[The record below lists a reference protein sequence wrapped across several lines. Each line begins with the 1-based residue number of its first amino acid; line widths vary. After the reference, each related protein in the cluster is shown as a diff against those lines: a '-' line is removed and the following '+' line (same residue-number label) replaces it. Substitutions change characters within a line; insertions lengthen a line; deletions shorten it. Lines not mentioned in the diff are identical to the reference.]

1 MSLVK
6 GLRVKNI
13 VNVTSKFASRG
24 ISLSKL
30 NAIMVLPYSTTLPQ
44 EKISSYSSL
53 DEILKKY
60 GRNDTYGW
68 SQEYFGVISK
78 NLTRPDQLFI
88 YTYSKTATAAT
99 LRSGELPSL
108 TKLKNLNG
116 KFRISMNGNEK
127 EITLN
132 LTTSNINS
140 YTDVATA
147 LQTAL
152 RAASGA
158 GVEFTNCTCTFN
170 ESVQAFIINV
180 GTNGPD
186 STITFPVAPGSST
199 DLSTSLGL
207 SEAEGAVIIPGYA
220 ATPTIVDALDE
231 IERIN
236 DNYYH
241 IVLNLTLS
249 TSESNDELLEVCK
262 WVDLQNDDY
271 MIIYGWNESGLFK
284 KGSNVAAKYL
294 DYNGIYIDAVK
305 YNYQT
310 ALSAGLIA
318 AMDFSI
324 EDGNYNINF
333 NSFDKLEP
341 YSVKEQTEFE
351 ALKENLSNSLYTTYI
366 KGRSSTMYGRGYIFG
381 TKTSIANVFICN
393 SYLKFQMEIAGFN
406 LFADSS
412 MISLRGNSG
421 IGAVLT
427 ALDDVFQNAALAG
440 ILVPYDLTSE
450 EEQKVVQYF
459 GSKSKDAISLLERY
473 GYFISVEGF
482 DLAEQSIKV
491 KTVYLANVP
500 ANKLIIN
507 NYILGA

>member
-13 VNVTSKFASRG
+13 VDVTSKFTSQG

-30 NAIMVLPYSTTLPQ
+30 NAIMVLPYSAALPQ
-44 EKISSYSSL
+44 EKISSYSSS
-53 DEILKKY
+53 DEILEKY
-60 GRNDTYGW
+60 GESDTYGW

-78 NLTRPDQLFI
+78 NLTKPDQLFI

-108 TKLKNLNG
+108 TKLKTLNG
-116 KFRISMNGNEK
+116 KFKISMDGNEK

-132 LTTSNINS
+132 LTTGGINS
-140 YTDVATA
+140 YIDVATA

-158 GVEFTNCTCTFN
+158 GTEFTTCTCTFN

-180 GTNGPD
+180 GSTGVD

-231 IERIN
+231 IKKAN

-241 IVLNLTLS
+241 IVLNLTIS
-249 TSESNDELLEVCK
+249 TAESNDELLEVCK
-262 WVDLQNDDY
+262 WIDFQNDDY
-271 MIIYGWNESGLFK
+271 MIIYGWNEPKLFK
-284 KGSNVAAKYL
+284 KGSDVAAKYL
-294 DYNGIYIDAVK
+294 AYNGIYIDAVK

-324 EDGNYNINF
+324 ENGNYNINF

-366 KGRSSTMYGRGYIFG
+366 KGQSSTMYGRGYIFG
-381 TKTSIANVFICN
+381 TKTSIANVFVCN

-406 LFADSS
+406 LFADSP

-421 IGAVLT
+421 SGAVMT
-427 ALDDVFQNAALAG
+427 ALDNVFQNANLAG
-440 ILVPYDLTSE
+440 ILVPSDLTSE
-450 EEQKVVQYF
+450 EKQKVVQSF
-459 GSKSKDAISLLERY
+459 GSKSKDAISQLERY

-491 KTVYLANVP
+491 KTVYLANMP